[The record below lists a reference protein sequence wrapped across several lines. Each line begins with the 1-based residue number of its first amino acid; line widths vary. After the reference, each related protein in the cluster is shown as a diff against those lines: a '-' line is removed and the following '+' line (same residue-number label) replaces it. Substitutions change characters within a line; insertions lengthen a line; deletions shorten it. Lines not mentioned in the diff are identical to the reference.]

1 MYASYIEAKVKSGT
15 SAKAIALAKNMIS
28 DVGEIPN
35 VKKFILI
42 DKGNDN
48 ILLLAFYDTAA
59 EQEAAGPLAKEI
71 LGRLEHFY
79 AAPPERIQ
87 VEVPINHS
95 YEQGEAIALWFDGAP
110 WR

>member
-1 MYASYIEAKVKSGT
+1 MYASFVEAKMKAGT
-15 SAKAIALAKNMIS
+15 SVKAIELAKNMIS

-35 VKKFILI
+35 IKQFVLI

-48 ILLLAFYDTAA
+48 VLLLAFFDTA
-59 EQEAAGPLAKEI
+59 EEHEAAGPLAREL

-87 VEVPINHS
+87 VEVPINHT
-95 YEQGEAIALWFDGAP
+95 YEQGEAIVL
-110 WR
+110 

>member
-15 SAKAIALAKNMIS
+15 SAKAIELAKNMIS

-48 ILLLAFYDTAA
+48 ILLLAFYDTADDQVA
-59 EQEAAGPLAKEI
+59 ATPKAQEVI
-71 LGRLEHFY
+71 GRLADLA
-79 AAPPERIQ
+79 AAPPERVQ
-87 VEVPINHS
+87 VEV
-95 YEQGEAIALWFDGAP
+95 AIDHTY
-110 WR
+110 

>member
-15 SAKAIALAKNMIS
+15 SAKAIELAKNMIS
-28 DVGEIPN
+28 VVGEIPN

-59 EQEAAGPLAKEI
+59 EQEAAGALAKEL

-95 YEQGEAIALWFDGAP
+95 YEQGEAIAL
-110 WR
+110 

>member
-1 MYASYIEAKVKSGT
+1 MFASYVEAKMKPGT
-15 SAKAIALAKNMIS
+15 SAHAIGMAKKLIA

-35 VKKFILI
+35 IKQFILI

-48 ILLLAFYDTAA
+48 VLLLAFYETAE
-59 EQEAAGPLAKEI
+59 EQEAAGPLATEL

-95 YEQGEAIALWFDGAP
+95 YEQGEAIAL
-110 WR
+110 

>member
-1 MYASYIEAKVKSGT
+1 MYASYVEAKLKSGT
-15 SAKAIALAKNMIS
+15 SAKAIEMTKNMIS

-35 VKKFILI
+35 IKQFVLV
-42 DKGNDN
+42 DKGDDN
-48 ILLLAFYDTAA
+48 VVLLAFYETAE
-59 EQEAAGPLAKEI
+59 EQELAGPLAREL

-95 YEQGEAIALWFDGAP
+95 YEQGEAIAL
-110 WR
+110 

>member
-1 MYASYIEAKVKSGT
+1 MYASYIESTLKSGT
-15 SAKAIALAKNMIS
+15 SAKAIELAKNMVS

-35 VKKFILI
+35 IKKFILI
-42 DKGNDN
+42 DKGNDK
-48 ILLLAFYDTAA
+48 ILMLAFYDTLE
-59 EQEAAGPLAKEI
+59 EQEAAGPLAKEL

-95 YEQGEAIALWFDGAP
+95 YEQGEAIAL
-110 WR
+110 

>member
-1 MYASYIEAKVKSGT
+1 MYASYIEAKLKSGT
-15 SAKAIALAKNMIS
+15 AAKAINLAEKMIS

-35 VKKFILI
+35 IKKFILI

-48 ILLLAFYDTAA
+48 ILLLAFYDTSE
-59 EQEAAGPLAKEI
+59 EQDAAGALAKKL

-87 VEVPINHS
+87 VEVPINHT
-95 YEQGEAIALWFDGAP
+95 YEQGETIAL
-110 WR
+110 

>member
-15 SAKAIALAKNMIS
+15 SAKAIELAKKMIS

-35 VKKFILI
+35 IKQFILI

-48 ILLLAFYDTAA
+48 ILLLAFYDFLE
-59 EQEAAGPLAKEI
+59 EQEAAGSLAKEI

-79 AAPPERIQ
+79 AAPPERLQ
-87 VEVPINHS
+87 VKVPINHA
-95 YEQGEAIALWFDGAP
+95 YEQGEAIAL
-110 WR
+110 